1 MDNKST
7 LKVSEHVGICQNLLE
22 SVRICQNHLKYLRII
37 SEVSLKYFLHSAGIP
52 GGALKKADFVSIRD
66 ELFAVTPLESL
77 DAMDS
82 LMPDALDLDESVY

>member
-7 LKVSEHVGICQNLLE
+7 LKVSEHVGICQNLLDRQNLSE
-22 SVRICQNHLKYLRII
+22 SSEI
-37 SEVSLKYFLHSAGIP
+37 SEVSLHSDGIP

-82 LMPDALDLDESVY
+82 LMPDGLDLDESVY